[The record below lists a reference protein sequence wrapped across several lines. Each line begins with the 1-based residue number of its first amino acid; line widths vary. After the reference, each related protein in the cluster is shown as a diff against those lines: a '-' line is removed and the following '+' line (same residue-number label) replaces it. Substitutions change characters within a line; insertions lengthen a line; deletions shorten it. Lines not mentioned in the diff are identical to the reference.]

1 MRRATVSARNGLS
14 NNGKAILFAIA
25 NQINVSPTKAIKP
38 MPTTAPVSA

>member
-1 MRRATVSARNGLS
+1 MSAKNGLN

-38 MPTTAPVSA
+38 VPTTAPVSA